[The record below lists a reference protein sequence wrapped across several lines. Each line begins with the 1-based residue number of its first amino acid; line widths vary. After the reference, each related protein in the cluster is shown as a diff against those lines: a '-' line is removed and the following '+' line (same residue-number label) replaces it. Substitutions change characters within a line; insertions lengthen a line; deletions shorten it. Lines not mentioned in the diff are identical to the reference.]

1 MPSLETPS
9 ARPASITRT
18 LSGPEGDR
26 APPGGR
32 NVRPATGEPT
42 AADPWEPLRRFT
54 SARIALGRAGGSVR
68 TDSMLDFRLS
78 HARARDAVQMEF
90 HADSLGAALGR
101 AGLDSVRVDTAA
113 ADRRTYLVRPDLG
126 RCLHPEMRAAL
137 VARRSLWGARDLV
150 IIVSD
155 GLSSLAAER
164 QSGAVLTHLVPLLRA
179 ANWSLYPIFIVP
191 FGRVK
196 LQDEI
201 GEILGARHSLMLLGE
216 RPGLGSPD
224 SLGAYFTFMPRAAC
238 TDADRNCVSN
248 IRAEGLPPK
257 AAAQKLAH
265 LLMESARRGI
275 SGVELKDT
283 GKALPADGEW

>member
-1 MPSLETPS
+1 MPSLEQTPFV
-9 ARPASITRT
+9 ADEAEIRDQRGHMGA
-18 LSGPEGDR
+18 DAWR
-26 APPGGR
+26 AL
-32 NVRPATGEPT
+32 T
-42 AADPWEPLRRFT
+42 RFT
-54 SARIALGRAGGSVR
+54 NARIALGRAGGSVR
-68 TDSMLDFRLS
+68 TESLLDFRLS

-90 HADSLGAALGR
+90 HPESLAEALGR
-101 AGLDSVRVDTAA
+101 AGLESVRVDTAA
-113 ADRRTYLVRPDLG
+113 SDRRTYLVRPDFG
-126 RCLHPEMRAAL
+126 RKLSPEMRAAL
-137 VARRSLWGARDLV
+137 VARRSLWGSRDLV

-155 GLSSLAAER
+155 GLSALAAER
-164 QSGAVLTHLVPLLRA
+164 QSGAVLTHLVPLLKA
-179 ANWSLYPIFIVP
+179 ANWSLYPIFIAP

-216 RPGLGSPD
+216 RPGLGAPD

-238 TDADRNCVSN
+238 SDADRNCVSN

-257 AAAQKLAH
+257 AAAQKLAQ

-283 GKALPADGEW
+283 GDELPFAGDIRAIA